1 MFERTWLSEMM
12 KGFVQILE
20 GIEQDEEGKYHCR
33 INANTIG
40 IIIVLTCLV
49 SYHFDRKNCI
59 LRTVHGVFDR
69 S

>member
-1 MFERTWLSEMM
+1 VFERTWLSEMM

-20 GIEQDEEGKYHCR
+20 SIEQDEEGEYNCWT
-33 INANTIG
+33 NGYTVD
-40 IIIVLTCLV
+40 IIIVLTCL
-49 SYHFDRKNCI
+49 YHTIFDRKNCV